1 MAKEQ
6 TADRT
11 RGSNAALK
19 DDYEL
24 NGVINA
30 AVSLH
35 GRPVGR
41 RKLEGVRRAD
51 EKWRHERVG

>member
-11 RGSNAALK
+11 RGSNSALEG
-19 DDYEL
+19 DYEL
-24 NGVINA
+24 NGVTNA

-41 RKLEGVRRAD
+41 RKLEDVRRAY
-51 EKWRHERVG
+51 EKWRHEKVG